1 MPLSRLA
8 KFLVSYIARP
18 RLCCSAL
25 IQTRGI
31 GGTWLTEPER
41 SLSVSWEFFFS
52 SGTPLTRSQVV
63 ASSSMAAAA
72 ATVTPRASEHKPK
85 PQKPDE
91 AAFKASLAQAEKEH
105 AAVQEK
111 LVSNALKFQ

>member
-1 MPLSRLA
+1 MSDT
-8 KFLVSYIARP
+8 S
-18 RLCCSAL
+18 
-25 IQTRGI
+25 
-31 GGTWLTEPER
+31 LTE
-41 SLSVSWEFFFS
+41 
-52 SGTPLTRSQVV
+52 SQVV

-72 ATVTPRASEHKPK
+72 ATVAPRASEHKPK

-111 LVSNALKFQ
+111 LVRNALHFP

>member
-1 MPLSRLA
+1 
-8 KFLVSYIARP
+8 
-18 RLCCSAL
+18 
-25 IQTRGI
+25 
-31 GGTWLTEPER
+31 
-41 SLSVSWEFFFS
+41 
-52 SGTPLTRSQVV
+52 
-63 ASSSMAAAA
+63 MAAAA